1 MPPYKLQTTLIGA
14 IRRSEA
20 KEISFNCRDLI
31 KRGQAVRMSSS
42 EPYMDEIKRKLS
54 SIRARFYFK
63 TGEINVLKSP
73 SNFHETLKQKIL
85 QAKERVFLASLYIGK
100 GQEDLI
106 ECLNRALEKN
116 PKLRVYVLIDGLRG
130 TREAPSKCSVS
141 LVSQLLDKHQDRV
154 DLRLYRTPAYVGW
167 KGWLIPRRV
176 NEGLGLQHMKI
187 YGFDQEVILSGAN
200 LSSDYFTN
208 RQDRY
213 YVFNSRSFSNYY
225 FDLQQLIS
233 GLSYKV
239 EKSDNDQKFGLLW
252 PKDNL
257 AIEPTSDKTQFIL
270 ESSAAI
276 SNFLLNKP
284 EHRAPPNEDEKEYPT
299 LVYSISQF
307 TPLFPH
313 GQDLSTEKPTILSL
327 ISSIKKPSISWTF
340 TAGYFNVLPEIK
352 RELISTPSEQA
363 TVITASPHA
372 NGFFES
378 KGVSAHLPAA
388 YLHLS
393 KKFLKSV
400 KRHGKEANIILREWK
415 NGIVNKPGGWSYHAK
430 GLWIADTSSGDPR
443 PMITCVGS
451 SNYTRRAYSLD
462 LESNAVILTRDNQLR
477 NEMQRELDKL
487 LLNTKKVNLEDFRN
501 EPHRKVGSG
510 VKLATFFLGR
520 RL

>member
-1 MPPYKLQTTLIGA
+1 MPPYRLQTTLIRT
-14 IRRSEA
+14 IRRIKASEV
-20 KEISFNCRDLI
+20 SFNYRTLTK
-31 KRGQAVRMSSS
+31 KRQAVRMSSS
-42 EPYMDEIKRKLS
+42 EPYIDEIKRKLS

-63 TGEINVLKSP
+63 TGEIGVLGSP
-73 SNFHETLKQKIL
+73 SNFHETLKRKIL

-100 GQEDLI
+100 GQDDLI
-106 ECLNRALEKN
+106 ECLNRALEEN
-116 PKLRVYVLIDGLRG
+116 PKLRIYVLIDGLRG

-154 DLRLYRTPAYVGW
+154 DLRLYRTPACVGW
-167 KGWLIPRRV
+167 KGWLLPRRI

-187 YGFDQEVILSGAN
+187 YGFDEEVILSGAN

-213 YVFNSRSFSNYY
+213 YVFHSRAFSDYY

-239 EKSDNDQKFGLLW
+239 KKSNNAQKFGLFW

-257 AIEPTSDKTQFIL
+257 AIEPALNKTQFVL

-276 SNFLLNKP
+276 SNFLLDKP
-284 EHRAPPNEDEKEYPT
+284 QCPAPSNVDKEEYPT
-299 LVYSISQF
+299 VVYSISQF

-313 GQDLSTEKPTILSL
+313 GEDLSTEKPTILSL

-352 RELISTPSEQA
+352 KGLVSTPSKQA
-363 TVITASPHA
+363 TVITASPYA

-378 KGVSAHLPAA
+378 KGASGHLPAA

-430 GLWIADTSSGDPR
+430 GLWIADSSSGDSR
-443 PMITCVGS
+443 PMITCIGS

-477 NEMQRELDKL
+477 DEMQQELNNL
-487 LLNTKKVNLEDFRN
+487 LQNTKKVNLEDFRN
-501 EPHRKVGSG
+501 EPHRKVNSG
-510 VKLATFFLGR
+510 VKLATFFLGK